1 VKAAI
6 LQCCLQSGPGEFAA
20 PFLPF
25 SARVRSH
32 WDMGATAAAGVIGR
46 DDELASLV
54 DVFSNLERLPQTI
67 VVEGEA
73 GMGKT
78 TLVRVG
84 IDIAGGLSYRVLS
97 CSPAEAER
105 ELSFVGLR
113 DLLDD
118 AYDDVAAEL
127 PEPQRRSLA
136 VALLRDEPTGGP
148 TDVGAVAAAF
158 LSALRRLVRDTPLLV
173 AIDDLHW
180 LDAASRTVLQFA
192 VRRLR
197 HERVALLV
205 AQRTDSIRYGPALG
219 RALGEE
225 RVRRIGV
232 EGMSLGAAHALL
244 RTRLELSLPRPTLR
258 RLHAAA
264 GGNPLLVLEVGRALK
279 SHDELPAP
287 AEPLPVPPT
296 LQELLDVRI
305 SNLSPKTRHLLPAI
319 AALSRPTM
327 DALDRFARRSGN
339 DAAIDDGVAAG
350 VLALDGARVS
360 FTHPLFATHVYSTLS
375 SSKRRDLHRRLAEII
390 SDAEERARHLA
401 LSTETPD
408 EATARAL
415 EHAAAAASARGA
427 ATSAA
432 ELADEAR
439 RLTPGAQE
447 EDAWRRTIDAARYHF
462 LAGDA
467 ARASDIL
474 TTVLPA
480 VPPGPVRS
488 SALSVLARIKLFTDN
503 LASAAELF
511 AEAAAQPATKR
522 EARAE
527 ANEGLAWS
535 LILSRGDVRTAARHA
550 RIAATLT
557 SQSGDDTAF
566 AETLATQGLSNFL
579 AGKRSGVAAVRRAAT
594 VARTAEYSRTVRH
607 PDWAL
612 AAALVW
618 SDELS
623 AAEET
628 LKGLHRRALERGD
641 DSSLARILFAVSYVQ
656 LLKGDWSAA
665 RRNAASG
672 HEIAVETGQQPQAGL
687 LLASKALVDAH
698 FGDVDA
704 ARAWAEQEVGADR
717 ENEQRAAA
725 LIHRVVLG
733 FIELSLGN
741 WNETHRQLSPVVERV
756 TSSGI
761 AEPGAL
767 WFVPDDIEAL
777 VYLKRLD
784 DARRLLEPL
793 ERSASDLKRKSAIAA
808 CARCRGLLHAASGDF
823 SSAAKS
829 FQYALATQEAVGMP
843 FALARTLLAFGI
855 VQRRAK
861 QRRQARALL
870 QQALM
875 TFDALGA
882 SVWCGRAQ
890 TELAR
895 IGGRRATTTLTATE
909 QRVAELVAL
918 GRSNKE
924 VASALFVTVKTVEAT
939 LSRIYTKL
947 GIRSRAALA
956 RRFALD
962 QGHDADRGGAAKL

>member
-1 VKAAI
+1 
-6 LQCCLQSGPGEFAA
+6 
-20 PFLPF
+20 
-25 SARVRSH
+25 
-32 WDMGATAAAGVIGR
+32 MGAAGVAGVIGR
-46 DDELASLV
+46 DDQIALLV
-54 DVFSNLERLPQTI
+54 DVFNDVERLPQTI
-67 VVEGEA
+67 LVEGEA

-78 TLVRVG
+78 TLVRTG
-84 IDIAGGLSYRVLS
+84 IDIADDLSYRVLS

-118 AYDDVAAEL
+118 VFDDVAPEL

-136 VALLRDEPTGGP
+136 VALLREPPADGP

-158 LSALRRLVRDTPLLV
+158 LSALRRLVRVTPLLV

-180 LDAASRTVLQFA
+180 LDAASTTVLQFA

-197 HERVALLV
+197 HERVALLL
-205 AQRTDSIRYGPALG
+205 AQRTESNRYGPALG
-219 RALGEE
+219 HTRDEG
-225 RVRRIGV
+225 RVRRV
-232 EGMSLGAAHALL
+232 AVRGMSLGAAHVLL
-244 RTRLELSLPRPTLR
+244 RTRLGLSLPRPTLR

-264 GGNPLLVLEVGRALK
+264 GGNPLFVLEVGRALT
-279 SHDELPAP
+279 SHGKLPAP
-287 AEPLPVPPT
+287 ADPLPVPPT
-296 LQELLDVRI
+296 LRELLDVRM
-305 SNLSPKTRHLLPAI
+305 SNLSPKTRLVLPAI
-319 AALSRPTM
+319 AALSRATI
-327 DALDRFARRSGN
+327 DALDRFARTSGN

-375 SSKRRDLHRRLAEII
+375 ASERRDLHRRLAEIV

-401 LSTETPD
+401 LSTESPD

-415 EHAAAAASARGA
+415 EQAAAAASARGA
-427 ATSAA
+427 ATIAA

-439 RLTPGAQE
+439 RLTPRVQE
-447 EDAWRRTIDAARYHF
+447 EDVWRRTADAARFHF

-488 SALSVLARIKLFTDN
+488 SALSVLARMKLFTDN

-522 EARAE
+522 QARAE

-557 SQSGDDTAF
+557 SQSSDNNAF
-566 AETLATQGLSNFL
+566 AEALATQGLSNFL
-579 AGKRSGVAAVRRAAT
+579 AGKRSGLAALKRAAT
-594 VARTAEYSRTVRH
+594 VARTAEYPRAVRH

-612 AAALVW
+612 AAALAW

-623 AAEET
+623 AAEAT

-641 DSSLARILFAVSYVQ
+641 DSSLARILFALSYVQ
-656 LLKGDWSAA
+656 LLKGEWSAA
-665 RRNAASG
+665 RRNAADG
-672 HEIAVETGQQPQAGL
+672 HEVAVETGQQPQAGL
-687 LLASKALVDAH
+687 LLASKGLVDAH
-698 FGDVDA
+698 LGDVEG
-704 ARAWAEQEVGADR
+704 ARAWAEQEVGEDPD
-717 ENEQRAAA
+717 EQRAAA
-725 LIHRVVLG
+725 FIHRVVLG

-741 WNETHRQLSPVVERV
+741 WTETHRQLSPVVERV
-756 TSSGI
+756 MSSGI

-793 ERSASDLKRKSAIAA
+793 ERSAHDLKRKSAIAS
-808 CARCRGLLHAASGDF
+808 CSRCRGLLHAAGGDF
-823 SSAAKS
+823 PSAAES
-829 FQYALATQEAVGMP
+829 FQYALATHEAVGTP

-861 QRRQARALL
+861 QRRQARALI
-870 QQALM
+870 QQALVS
-875 TFDALGA
+875 FDALGA
-882 SVWCGRAQ
+882 SVWCTRAQ

-909 QRVAELVAL
+909 QRVADLVAL

-924 VASALFVTVKTVEAT
+924 VANALFVTVKTVEAT

-947 GIRSRAALA
+947 GIRSRAALV

-962 QGHDADRGGAAKL
+962 QTTDAEHGGAAKH